1 MNSDLQLKNPEL
13 RVSIDRNRA
22 AALGVSPHQIDLA
35 LQSAYG
41 SREISTIYAPT
52 NDYTVFVELQKKFQQ
67 IMVVRKHLSW
77 NGWLHPA
84 MGVGKMLFLPVIV

>member
-1 MNSDLQLKNPEL
+1 MFNCVRIIKEAERIQLCE
-13 RVSIDRNRA
+13 RIA
-22 AALGVSPHQIDLA
+22 
-35 LQSAYG
+35 
-41 SREISTIYAPT
+41 E
-52 NDYTVFVELQKKFQQ
+52 KFQQ